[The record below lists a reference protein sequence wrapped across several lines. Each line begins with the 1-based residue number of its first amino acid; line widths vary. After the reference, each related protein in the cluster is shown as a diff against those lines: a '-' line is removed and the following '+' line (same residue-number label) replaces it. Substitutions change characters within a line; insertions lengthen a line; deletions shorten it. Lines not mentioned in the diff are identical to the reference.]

1 MPYVM
6 IKNDKPTTIDDYISA
21 FPDEVQHVLQE
32 FRKIVNDVA
41 PDAEEKISYGIP
53 TLFLNGNL
61 VHFGGYKNHIGFY
74 PGPGGITEFKDQL
87 SGYEL
92 SKGTI
97 KFPLNKPLPVEIIS
111 RITAYRAIENRKKT
125 SLKKQK

>member
-1 MPYVM
+1 M

>member
-6 IKNDKPTTIDDYISA
+6 IKSDTPTTIDDYISA
-21 FPDEVQHVLQE
+21 FPDEVQLVLKE
-32 FRKIVNDVA
+32 FRKIVNDAA

-61 VHFGGYKNHIGFY
+61 VHFGGYKSHIGFY
-74 PGPGGITEFKDQL
+74 PGPSGITEFKDQL
-87 SGYEL
+87 SDYEL

-97 KFPLNKPLPVEIIS
+97 KFPLSKPLPVEIIS
-111 RITAYRAIENRKKT
+111 RITEYRATENRKKAF
-125 SLKKQK
+125 LKKQK

>member
-6 IKNDKPTTIDDYISA
+6 IKSDTPTTIDDYISA
-21 FPDEVQHVLQE
+21 FPDEVQLVLKE
-32 FRKIVNDVA
+32 FRKIVNDA
-41 PDAEEKISYGIP
+41 AHDAEEKISYGIP

-61 VHFGGYKNHIGFY
+61 VHFGGYKSHIGFY

-87 SGYEL
+87 SDYEL

-97 KFPLNKPLPVEIIS
+97 KFPLSKPLPVEIIS
-111 RITAYRAIENRKKT
+111 RITEYRATENRKKA